1 MKNRVWALRAGV
13 RGPEAPMH
21 LLRSIFSGFSR
32 SGEIVITRL
41 LWCLAFLHFRPHYIR
56 AVRPGG
62 VSLAAASRVAVL
74 VHFDR
79 RGRFLSYVRYFV
91 SALNRAGFAVVI
103 ASNSRRIDQESLAE
117 ILPHCAAVV
126 HRPNVGREFGAWRDA
141 LTVIGNITRLE
152 CLVIANDSVFGPFS
166 ELGPL
171 LQRCDFAVADVW
183 GMTDSY
189 FRRYH
194 LQSYFLIFGPTAL
207 ASRFFHDFWRSVRYL
222 RHKRSVIELYEM
234 GLTRALLRGGLRVR
248 ALFPY
253 TQLVDAVLQRAL
265 EARPDGPALAAQ
277 LFDTLLRDADLVAPR
292 KGARALAAEFFDML
306 AGGKFRY
313 TAQPHSP
320 LLGISDHCA
329 RFSIPQARVGR
340 EEPSWCSACRQLAKC
355 PAAIDRF
362 SHRDDRRISADRS
375 AQPGLLKIS
384 VLPTSPLS
392 PPPQPSPA
400 SGGGYSQ
407 DFRRVRNGLRN
418 HSDDCVKPSLLMGL
432 LMGEGLEGWSTP
444 RFESGST
451 KAAAANVIPTWRVL
465 GCVTPTLTRPHQG
478 GGNALTIRE
487 YRS

>member
-1 MKNRVWALRAGV
+1 MR
-13 RGPEAPMH
+13 
-21 LLRSIFSGFSR
+21 LLRSIFSRFSR

-56 AVRPGG
+56 EVRPGG

-166 ELGPL
+166 ELEPL

-207 ASRFFHDFWRSVRYL
+207 ASRFFHDFWRRVRYL

-265 EARPDGPALAAQ
+265 EARPAGPALAAQ
-277 LFDTLLRDADLVAPR
+277 LFDTLLQDADLVAPR

-306 AGGKFRY
+306 
-313 TAQPHSP
+313 
-320 LLGISDHCA
+320 
-329 RFSIPQARVGR
+329 
-340 EEPSWCSACRQLAKC
+340 
-355 PAAIDRF
+355 
-362 SHRDDRRISADRS
+362 
-375 AQPGLLKIS
+375 
-384 VLPTSPLS
+384 
-392 PPPQPSPA
+392 
-400 SGGGYSQ
+400 
-407 DFRRVRNGLRN
+407 LR
-418 HSDDCVKPSLLMGL
+418 
-432 LMGEGLEGWSTP
+432 
-444 RFESGST
+444 
-451 KAAAANVIPTWRVL
+451 AANSGIPLNPTHHFWEYLITALDFPFLKRELVEKNPTGVPLVVNWR
-465 GCVTPTLTRPHQG
+465 
-478 GGNALTIRE
+478 NALRQSTDFPIEMIEE
-487 YRS
+487 YLQTAARNRVF